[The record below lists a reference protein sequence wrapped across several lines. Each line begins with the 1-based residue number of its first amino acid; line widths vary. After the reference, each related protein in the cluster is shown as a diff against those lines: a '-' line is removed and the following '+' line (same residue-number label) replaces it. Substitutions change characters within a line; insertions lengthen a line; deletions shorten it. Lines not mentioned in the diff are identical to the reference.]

1 MIFRMIT
8 NRTSSSRSL
17 KTRKKSRTMKKQKV
31 TVTHHRFNPKMK
43 TRQSKKLDNNWF
55 QIFSNPKMKDRQ
67 NWSKQKT
74 IGTMNKTQIRNY
86 KKTPIRFHLMS
97 IKMKKKTTIN
107 KLIQELA
114 SIKKY
119 RMMIKGRSR
128 VEKRTTISSKKMN
141 KLKTKARLIYQKPP
155 QFQPTYIQTLNN

>member
-31 TVTHHRFNPKMK
+31 TVTLHRFNPKMK

-55 QIFSNPKMKDRQ
+55 QISSNPKMKARQ

-97 IKMKKKTTIN
+97 MKMKKKTTIN

-128 VEKRTTISSKKMN
+128 VEKRTTISTKKTN
-141 KLKTKARLIYQKPP
+141 KSKTKARLIYQKPP